1 MRLSKSNT
9 ATVLAAVLAASL
21 MPARAALAQ
30 EDTEGSASDSTAA
43 SSDAET
49 SAESKETADS
59 EKSEESTERRKLS
72 DRIKSVQ
79 RKVFLKKGR
88 VEVFPQFALDLND
101 PFFQHFIVG
110 AAVGFHLADSMSVEV
125 RGGAALGKLKQSAIR
140 FVRDETDSLLENPP
154 EFKYHADLDFLWAP
168 FYGKISLFSEG
179 ILHFDTYL
187 TAGPGVFGTDAGL
200 NPAAN
205 IGIGQRY
212 FITDWLV
219 ARLEIRNYLF
229 MDNRNGESDLQNLLV
244 LGFAVSGFFPMTFDY
259 ELQ

>member
-1 MRLSKSNT
+1 MRASRNNISTLFT
-9 ATVLAAVLAASL
+9 IALAAGLIPSRTAF
-21 MPARAALAQ
+21 AQ
-30 EDTEGSASDSTAA
+30 EETQTSESSASGDTEAG
-43 SSDAET
+43 AEG
-49 SAESKETADS
+49 KETKES
-59 EKSEESTERRKLS
+59 EKEGERKKLS

-101 PFFQHFIVG
+101 PFFEHFIVG
-110 AAVGFHLADSMSVEV
+110 AAVGFHLVDSMSVEV
-125 RGGAALGKLKQSAIR
+125 RGGATIGKLKQSAIR
-140 FVRDETDSLLENPP
+140 FVRTETDSLLKNPP

-168 FYGKISLFSEG
+168 FYGKISLFSEA

-187 TAGPGVFGTDAGL
+187 TAGPGIFGTDAGL

-219 ARLEIRNYLF
+219 ARVEVRNYLF
-229 MDNRNGESDLQNLLV
+229 LDNRNGESDIQNLLV
-244 LGFAVSGFFPMTFDY
+244 LGFALSGFFPMSFEY
-259 ELQ
+259 EFQ

>member
-1 MRLSKSNT
+1 MRASRNNITTLFTIAIAVGLIPSRT
-9 ATVLAAVLAASL
+9 AFAQDETPATSESPASG
-21 MPARAALAQ
+21 
-30 EDTEGSASDSTAA
+30 DTETG
-43 SSDAET
+43 AEG
-49 SAESKETADS
+49 KETK
-59 EKSEESTERRKLS
+59 EKEAEGQKKLS

-101 PFFQHFIVG
+101 PFFEHFIVG
-110 AAVGFHLADSMSVEV
+110 AAVGFHLVDSMSVEV
-125 RGGAALGKLKQSAIR
+125 RGGATIGKIKQSAIR
-140 FVRDETDSLLENPP
+140 FVRTETDSLLKNPP

-168 FYGKISLFSEG
+168 FYGKISLFSEA

-187 TAGPGVFGTDAGL
+187 TAGPGIFGTDAGL

-219 ARLEIRNYLF
+219 ARVEVRNYLF
-229 MDNRNGESDLQNLLV
+229 LDNRNGESDLQNLLV
-244 LGFAVSGFFPMTFDY
+244 LGFALSGFFPMNFEY
-259 ELQ
+259 EFQ